1 MFFRLPTGVFTLYV
15 KRLFSFFLFQ
25 YSFQLC
31 NDFGMFGRQILLF
44 SDVLL
49 QVVKLFFLAVA
60 QLDIRQFQ
68 HKQHHYSELCISI
81 RRRRQ
86 KENRQLR
93 PHSRALSS
101 PSPRMRPDD
110 PGCQDRPLLRAAY
123 PSGLPWRHTGRSVI
137 PMRRRHPVLPEP
149 ASSQSSEHGYRLRK
163 YYIYHHGTVP
173 KVCGRPTSSTARSA

>member
-60 QLDIRQFQ
+60 QLDIRQF
-68 HKQHHYSELCISI
+68 SISSTI
-81 RRRRQ
+81 
-86 KENRQLR
+86 
-93 PHSRALSS
+93 
-101 PSPRMRPDD
+101 
-110 PGCQDRPLLRAAY
+110 
-123 PSGLPWRHTGRSVI
+123 TRSY
-137 PMRRRHPVLPEP
+137 VLPFAETEREP
-149 ASSQSSEHGYRLRK
+149 A
-163 YYIYHHGTVP
+163 
-173 KVCGRPTSSTARSA
+173 TSTT

>member
-60 QLDIRQFQ
+60 QLDIRQF
-68 HKQHHYSELCISI
+68 SISSTI
-81 RRRRQ
+81 
-86 KENRQLR
+86 
-93 PHSRALSS
+93 
-101 PSPRMRPDD
+101 
-110 PGCQDRPLLRAAY
+110 
-123 PSGLPWRHTGRSVI
+123 TRSY
-137 PMRRRHPVLPEP
+137 VLPFAVGDRKRTGNFDHIEAYRSICDTN
-149 ASSQSSEHGYRLRK
+149 ASETPGF
-163 YYIYHHGTVP
+163 T
-173 KVCGRPTSSTARSA
+173 

>member
-60 QLDIRQFQ
+60 QLDIRQF
-68 HKQHHYSELCISI
+68 SISSTI
-81 RRRRQ
+81 
-86 KENRQLR
+86 
-93 PHSRALSS
+93 
-101 PSPRMRPDD
+101 
-110 PGCQDRPLLRAAY
+110 
-123 PSGLPWRHTGRSVI
+123 TRSY
-137 PMRRRHPVLPEP
+137 VLPFAVGDRKRTGNFDHIVAPFQVLPQECVQMIP
-149 ASSQSSEHGYRLRK
+149 AVRTGPFFEAYRSICDTNASETPGF
-163 YYIYHHGTVP
+163 T
-173 KVCGRPTSSTARSA
+173 